1 MKAALPPDRDFYL
14 ALLPTLSVFLSWCI
28 FMLMVAIADEN
39 FGSHAI
45 SGTSLLQLSG
55 H

>member
-1 MKAALPPDRDFYL
+1 MKAALPPDQDFYL

-28 FMLMVAIADEN
+28 FLLMVTVAHGN